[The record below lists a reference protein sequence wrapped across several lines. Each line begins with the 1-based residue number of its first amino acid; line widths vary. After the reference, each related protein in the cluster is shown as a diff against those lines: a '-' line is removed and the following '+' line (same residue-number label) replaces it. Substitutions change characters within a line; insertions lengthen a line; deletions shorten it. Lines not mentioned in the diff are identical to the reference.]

1 MPPLLHSS
9 IQTNNC
15 HASAS
20 CQGLILAILQ
30 VRVRDEKGDEVIDHL
45 QSHFKGQ
52 YVQYKHKDLM
62 WDCLA
67 ATMIDVVVMEMELK
81 QITVTTGDVRK
92 VLSR

>member
-1 MPPLLHSS
+1 M
-9 IQTNNC
+9 
-15 HASAS
+15 
-20 CQGLILAILQ
+20 
-30 VRVRDEKGDEVIDHL
+30 IDHL